1 MRTIRKKPPHQDFIQ
16 YRKGD
21 DASFANLPSHLKQ
34 TLKDRLLQ
42 EQGYLCCYCMQRISS
57 ESMRMEHF
65 RCQARYPEQ
74 QLDYEN
80 LLAAC
85 PGTIGQGP
93 HAAEICDVRK
103 KDQDIKYNPAADD
116 VERLLHYKRDGTIFS
131 EVDKQFSQE
140 LDDVLNLNCGM
151 LMNNRAAVYKALIE
165 SIKKWTPATLR
176 NKIAYLE
183 NADRLSEYLGL
194 TLYILKKWL
203 QRLEKCN

>member
-80 LLAAC
+80 LLAVC
-85 PGTIGQGP
+85 
-93 HAAEICDVRK
+93 
-103 KDQDIKYNPAADD
+103 
-116 VERLLHYKRDGTIFS
+116 
-131 EVDKQFSQE
+131 
-140 LDDVLNLNCGM
+140 
-151 LMNNRAAVYKALIE
+151 
-165 SIKKWTPATLR
+165 
-176 NKIAYLE
+176 
-183 NADRLSEYLGL
+183 
-194 TLYILKKWL
+194 
-203 QRLEKCN
+203 